1 MCLGGGNNHIDPR
14 FLSHFSVFF
23 VASPSRESL
32 FRIFSTILQSHVKT
46 FSAEIQ
52 ESIPNII
59 NSTLQIYEEVLRV
72 FIPMPKK
79 SYYIFSLR
87 DLARI
92 MQSLL
97 QTTPERFDTLERF
110 TRVWLHECIRVF
122 SDRFNDPKD
131 DEFFQQILK
140 KNLPLKNQEDYL
152 FRKPVLYADYRTILR
167 EDEPKIYE
175 DLQDYQAIKSIF
187 EEILLEYKEQYR
199 EEKDIVLFDNAL
211 EHITRIYRVLRL
223 DRGHLLLIGAGGS
236 GKKLLAKIAAFTAR
250 CQIFQ
255 IQLTRNYNEGAF
267 REDLKV
273 LFNQIGLKGIP
284 TVFIL
289 HEAQIIDE
297 NFLENINNILAN
309 GIVPS
314 LFNDEVENNIQRA
327 S

>member
-1 MCLGGGNNHIDPR
+1 MAIWYLGGGNNHIDPR
-14 FLSHFSVFF
+14 FISHFSTFYVS
-23 VASPSRESL
+23 SPSSESL
-32 FRIFSTILQSHVKT
+32 FRIFSTILQSHVKP

-52 ESIPNII
+52 TSIPMII
-59 NSTLQIYEEVLRV
+59 NATLEIYEEILHLFV
-72 FIPMPKK
+72 PTPSK

-122 SDRFNDPKD
+122 SDRFNDRKD
-131 DEFFQQILK
+131 EELFHQILK
-140 KNLPLKNQEDYL
+140 KNLPWKNHDDYL
-152 FRKPVLYADYRTILR
+152 FRTPILYADYRTILH
-167 EDEPKIYE
+167 ENEPKIYE

-187 EEILLEYKEQYR
+187 EEIILEYKEQHR
-199 EEKDIVLFDNAL
+199 EEKDIVLFDTAL

-250 CQIFQ
+250 YEIFQ
-255 IQLTRNYNEGAF
+255 IQLTRNYNEGTF

-273 LFNQIGLKGIP
+273 LFHQIGLKNIP

-289 HEAQIIDE
+289 HEAQIVDE

-309 GIVPS
+309 GTVPS
-314 LFNDEVENNIQRA
+314 LFNEEVG
-327 S
+327 